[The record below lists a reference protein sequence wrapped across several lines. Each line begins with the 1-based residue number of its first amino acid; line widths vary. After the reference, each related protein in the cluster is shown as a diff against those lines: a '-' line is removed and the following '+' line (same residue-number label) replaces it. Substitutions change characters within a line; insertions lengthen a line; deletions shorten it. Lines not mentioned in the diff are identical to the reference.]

1 MVGETGFEPAT
12 FCSQSRHSTRLSYSL
27 SIEYIYF
34 CLINSQTVKAMQI
47 VKKLKKISLSK
58 SFFPFWRYQFLIKSL
73 NKKIKPYKINREIL
87 GVGDVVFALC
97 FSPEEKKFY
106 LIKQF
111 RPFYY
116 VRKEKYKFELVGGL
130 VDEGETLT
138 QALKREIKE
147 EIGVKT
153 IKLKKLTK
161 YCPVP
166 GYSDEIV
173 HVYYA
178 EVEKIKDSH
187 LYNKFENEEIKVSK
201 LTLNQIKKINSS
213 EQIQNVLTKVSIY
226 EYLIKL
232 KRVNIV
238 NYFIFF

>member
-1 MVGETGFEPAT
+1 
-12 FCSQSRHSTRLSYSL
+12 
-27 SIEYIYF
+27 
-34 CLINSQTVKAMQI
+34 MQI
-47 VKKLKKISLSK
+47 VKKVKKISLSK

-73 NKKIKPYKINREIL
+73 NKNIKPYKINREIL

-97 FSPEEKKFY
+97 YSPEEKKFY

-130 VDEGETLT
+130 VDEGETLS

-153 IKLKKLTK
+153 LKLKKLTK

-226 EYLIKL
+226 EYLNKIK
-232 KRVNIV
+232 KS
-238 NYFIFF
+238 

>member
-1 MVGETGFEPAT
+1 
-12 FCSQSRHSTRLSYSL
+12 
-27 SIEYIYF
+27 
-34 CLINSQTVKAMQI
+34 MQI
-47 VKKLKKISLSK
+47 VKKVKKISLAK

-87 GVGDVVFALC
+87 RIGDVVFALC
-97 FSPEEKKFY
+97 YSPEEKKFY

-130 VDEGETLT
+130 VDEGETVT
-138 QALKREIKE
+138 HALKREIKE

-153 IKLKKLTK
+153 LKLKKLTK

-178 EVEKIKDSH
+178 EVEKIKKSH

-201 LTLNQIKKINSS
+201 LSFNQLKKINSS

-226 EYLIKL
+226 EYINKIK
-232 KRVNIV
+232 KN
-238 NYFIFF
+238 

>member
-1 MVGETGFEPAT
+1 
-12 FCSQSRHSTRLSYSL
+12 
-27 SIEYIYF
+27 
-34 CLINSQTVKAMQI
+34 MQI
-47 VKKLKKISLSK
+47 VKKIKKISLSK

-87 GVGDVVFALC
+87 EIGDVVFALC
-97 FSPEEKKFY
+97 YSPEEKKFY

-130 VDEGETLT
+130 VDKGESLT
-138 QALKREIKE
+138 QALKREINE

-153 IKLKKLTK
+153 LKLKKLTK

-173 HVYYA
+173 HVYFA
-178 EVEKIKDSH
+178 EVEKIKKSL

-201 LTLNQIKKINSS
+201 LTLDQLKKINSS
-213 EQIQNVLTKVSIY
+213 EQTQNVLTKVSVY
-226 EYLIKL
+226 EYLNKIK
-232 KRVNIV
+232 KS
-238 NYFIFF
+238 

>member
-1 MVGETGFEPAT
+1 
-12 FCSQSRHSTRLSYSL
+12 
-27 SIEYIYF
+27 
-34 CLINSQTVKAMQI
+34 MQI
-47 VKKLKKISLSK
+47 VKKIKKISLSK

-73 NKKIKPYKINREIL
+73 DKKIKPYKINREIL

-97 FSPEEKKFY
+97 YSPEEKKFY

-130 VDEGETLT
+130 VDKGETLT

-153 IKLKKLTK
+153 LKLKKLTK

-173 HVYYA
+173 HVYYT

-201 LTLNQIKKINSS
+201 LTLNQIKRINSS

-226 EYLIKL
+226 EYLNKIK
-232 KRVNIV
+232 KS
-238 NYFIFF
+238 

>member
-1 MVGETGFEPAT
+1 
-12 FCSQSRHSTRLSYSL
+12 
-27 SIEYIYF
+27 
-34 CLINSQTVKAMQI
+34 MQI
-47 VKKLKKISLSK
+47 VKKVKKISLSK

-87 GVGDVVFALC
+87 GIGDVVFALC
-97 FSPEEKKFY
+97 YSPEEKKFY

-138 QALKREIKE
+138 KALKREIKE

-153 IKLKKLTK
+153 LKLKKLTK

-226 EYLIKL
+226 EYLNKIK
-232 KRVNIV
+232 KS
-238 NYFIFF
+238 

>member
-1 MVGETGFEPAT
+1 
-12 FCSQSRHSTRLSYSL
+12 
-27 SIEYIYF
+27 
-34 CLINSQTVKAMQI
+34 MQI
-47 VKKLKKISLSK
+47 VKKIKKISLSK

-97 FSPEEKKFY
+97 YSPEEKKFY

-111 RPFYY
+111 RPFYF

-130 VDEGETLT
+130 VDKGEAIT
-138 QALKREIKE
+138 QALKREINE

-153 IKLKKLTK
+153 LKIKKLTK

-178 EVEKIKDSH
+178 EVEKIKKSH

-201 LTLNQIKKINSS
+201 LSLNQLKKINSS
-213 EQIQNVLTKVSIY
+213 KNIQNVLTKVSIY
-226 EYLIKL
+226 EYLNKIK
-232 KRVNIV
+232 KS
-238 NYFIFF
+238 

>member
-1 MVGETGFEPAT
+1 
-12 FCSQSRHSTRLSYSL
+12 
-27 SIEYIYF
+27 
-34 CLINSQTVKAMQI
+34 MQI
-47 VKKLKKISLSK
+47 VKKVKKVTLSK

-97 FSPEEKKFY
+97 YCPEEKKFY

-138 QALKREIKE
+138 KALKREIKE

-153 IKLKKLTK
+153 LKLKKLTK

-226 EYLIKL
+226 EYLNKIK
-232 KRVNIV
+232 KS
-238 NYFIFF
+238 

>member
-1 MVGETGFEPAT
+1 
-12 FCSQSRHSTRLSYSL
+12 
-27 SIEYIYF
+27 
-34 CLINSQTVKAMQI
+34 MQI
-47 VKKLKKISLSK
+47 VKKIKKISLSK

-87 GVGDVVFALC
+87 GIGDVVFALC
-97 FSPEEKKFY
+97 YSPEEKKFY

-138 QALKREIKE
+138 KALKREIKE

-153 IKLKKLTK
+153 LKIKKLTK

-178 EVEKIKDSH
+178 EVEKIKDFH

-226 EYLIKL
+226 EYLNKIK
-232 KRVNIV
+232 KS
-238 NYFIFF
+238 

>member
-1 MVGETGFEPAT
+1 
-12 FCSQSRHSTRLSYSL
+12 
-27 SIEYIYF
+27 
-34 CLINSQTVKAMQI
+34 MQI
-47 VKKLKKISLSK
+47 VKKIKKISLSK

-97 FSPEEKKFY
+97 YSPEEKKFY

-147 EIGVKT
+147 EIGVKAL
-153 IKLKKLTK
+153 KLKKLTK

-226 EYLIKL
+226 EYLNKIK
-232 KRVNIV
+232 KS
-238 NYFIFF
+238 

>member
-1 MVGETGFEPAT
+1 
-12 FCSQSRHSTRLSYSL
+12 
-27 SIEYIYF
+27 
-34 CLINSQTVKAMQI
+34 MQI
-47 VKKLKKISLSK
+47 VKKIKKISLSN

-87 GVGDVVFALC
+87 GIGDVVFALC
-97 FSPEEKKFY
+97 YAPEEKKFY

-116 VRKEKYKFELVGGL
+116 IRKEKYKFELVGGL
-130 VDEGETLT
+130 VDKGEGLT
-138 QALKREIKE
+138 QALKREIME

-153 IKLKKLTK
+153 LKIKKLTK
-161 YCPVP
+161 YFPVP

-173 HVYYA
+173 NVYYA
-178 EVEKIKDSH
+178 EVEKIKNSH

-201 LTLNQIKKINSS
+201 LTLNQLKKINSS

-226 EYLIKL
+226 EYLNKIK
-232 KRVNIV
+232 KN
-238 NYFIFF
+238 

>member
-12 FCSQSRHSTRLSYSL
+12 FCSQSRHSTRLSYSP

-34 CLINSQTVKAMQI
+34 CLINSQTVKKMQV
-47 VKKLKKISLSK
+47 VKKIKKISLSK
-58 SFFPFWRYQFLIKSL
+58 SFFPFWRYQFLIKSF

-87 GVGDVVFALC
+87 SVGDVVFALC
-97 FSPEEKKFY
+97 YSPEEKKFY

-111 RPFYY
+111 RPFSY
-116 VRKEKYKFELVGGL
+116 VRKQKYKFELVGGL
-130 VDEGETLT
+130 VDKGETIN
-138 QALKREIKE
+138 QALKREIME

-153 IKLKKLTK
+153 LKLKKLTK

-173 HVYYA
+173 NVYYA
-178 EVEKIKDSH
+178 EVEKIKKSH
-187 LYNKFENEEIKVSK
+187 LYNKFENEEIKISK
-201 LTLNQIKKINSS
+201 LNLDQLKRINSS

-226 EYLIKL
+226 EYLNKIK
-232 KRVNIV
+232 KS
-238 NYFIFF
+238 

>member
-1 MVGETGFEPAT
+1 
-12 FCSQSRHSTRLSYSL
+12 
-27 SIEYIYF
+27 
-34 CLINSQTVKAMQI
+34 MQI
-47 VKKLKKISLSK
+47 VKKIKKISLSK
-58 SFFPFWRYQFLIKSL
+58 SFFPFWKYQFLIKSL

-97 FSPEEKKFY
+97 YSPEEKKFY

-111 RPFYY
+111 RPFYF

-153 IKLKKLTK
+153 LKLKKLTK

-178 EVEKIKDSH
+178 EVEKIKDFH

-226 EYLIKL
+226 EYLNKIK
-232 KRVNIV
+232 KS
-238 NYFIFF
+238 

>member
-1 MVGETGFEPAT
+1 
-12 FCSQSRHSTRLSYSL
+12 
-27 SIEYIYF
+27 
-34 CLINSQTVKAMQI
+34 MQI

-97 FSPEEKKFY
+97 YSPEEKKFY

-130 VDEGETLT
+130 VDKGESLI
-138 QALKREIKE
+138 QALKREIME
-147 EIGVKT
+147 EIGAQT
-153 IKLKKLTK
+153 LKLKKLTK

-178 EVEKIKDSH
+178 EVKKIKNSH
-187 LYNKFENEEIKVSK
+187 LYNKFENEEIKISK
-201 LTLNQIKKINSS
+201 LTLDQLKRINSS

-226 EYLIKL
+226 EYLNKIK
-232 KRVNIV
+232 KS
-238 NYFIFF
+238 

>member
-1 MVGETGFEPAT
+1 
-12 FCSQSRHSTRLSYSL
+12 
-27 SIEYIYF
+27 
-34 CLINSQTVKAMQI
+34 MQI
-47 VKKLKKISLSK
+47 VKKVKKISLSK

-97 FSPEEKKFY
+97 YSPEEKKFY

-153 IKLKKLTK
+153 LKLKKLTK

-226 EYLIKL
+226 EYLNKIK
-232 KRVNIV
+232 KS
-238 NYFIFF
+238 

>member
-1 MVGETGFEPAT
+1 
-12 FCSQSRHSTRLSYSL
+12 
-27 SIEYIYF
+27 
-34 CLINSQTVKAMQI
+34 MQI
-47 VKKLKKISLSK
+47 IKLLKKAQLSK
-58 SFFPFWRYQFLIKSL
+58 GFFPFWKYQFLIKSK
-73 NKKIKPYKINREIL
+73 NKAIKPYKISREIL
-87 GVGDVVFALC
+87 KIGDVVFALC
-97 FSPEEKKFY
+97 YSPEEKKFY

-111 RPFYY
+111 RPFYF
-116 VRKEKYKFELVGGL
+116 VRKKPLKYEIVGGL
-130 VDEGETLT
+130 VDKGETLI
-138 QALKREIKE
+138 QAIKREIKE

-153 IKLKKLTK
+153 LKLKKLTK

-226 EYLIKL
+226 EYLNKI
-232 KRVNIV
+232 R
-238 NYFIFF
+238 

>member
-1 MVGETGFEPAT
+1 
-12 FCSQSRHSTRLSYSL
+12 
-27 SIEYIYF
+27 
-34 CLINSQTVKAMQI
+34 MQI
-47 VKKLKKISLSK
+47 VKKIKKISLSK

-97 FSPEEKKFY
+97 YSPEEKKFY

-138 QALKREIKE
+138 KALKREIKE

-153 IKLKKLTK
+153 LKLKKLTK

-226 EYLIKL
+226 EYLNKIK
-232 KRVNIV
+232 KS
-238 NYFIFF
+238 

>member
-1 MVGETGFEPAT
+1 
-12 FCSQSRHSTRLSYSL
+12 
-27 SIEYIYF
+27 
-34 CLINSQTVKAMQI
+34 MQI
-47 VKKLKKISLSK
+47 VKKLKKIPLSK

-97 FSPEEKKFY
+97 YSPEEKKFY

-147 EIGVKT
+147 EIGVKVL
-153 IKLKKLTK
+153 KLKNLTK

-201 LTLNQIKKINSS
+201 LTFNQIKKINSS

-226 EYLIKL
+226 EYLNKIK
-232 KRVNIV
+232 KS
-238 NYFIFF
+238 

>member
-1 MVGETGFEPAT
+1 
-12 FCSQSRHSTRLSYSL
+12 
-27 SIEYIYF
+27 
-34 CLINSQTVKAMQI
+34 MQI
-47 VKKLKKISLSK
+47 VKKVKKISISK

-97 FSPEEKKFY
+97 YSPEEKKFY

-153 IKLKKLTK
+153 LKLKKLTK

-226 EYLIKL
+226 EYLNKIK
-232 KRVNIV
+232 KS
-238 NYFIFF
+238 